1 MKNYEQVNEAL
12 SAQVLWKS
20 ATHTHTSRHV
30 RYIETA
36 RNISFQLELREL
48 CVTCFF
54 GHLPYK

>member
-20 ATHTHTSRHV
+20 ATHTHTHTSRHV

-48 CVTCFF
+48 
-54 GHLPYK
+54 